1 MKITRLIL
9 VFLVVFCLISA
20 APLMYAAETKMGYVD
35 LAHVFDN
42 YNKTKEQD
50 KTLEQQS
57 KQKKEERQRLVNQI
71 RKMKDEIDILSKDAK
86 EKKQNEVDEKIR
98 QLQEYDQQTKVSL
111 GQQRDKML
119 REILKEI
126 EGVIEK
132 YAKDNGYTMILNNR
146 VLLYGQKQDDLTD
159 EILKILNTKK

>member
-1 MKITRLIL
+1 MRVMRL
-9 VFLVVFCLISA
+9 VFVLVIAFSLASA
-20 APLMYAAETKMGYVD
+20 APLAHAAELN

-42 YNKTKEQD
+42 YSKTKDQD

-71 RKMKDEIDILSKDAK
+71 RKMKDEIDILSAEAK
-86 EKKQNEVDEKIR
+86 GKKQTQIDEKIR
-98 QLQEYDQQTKVSL
+98 QLQEYDQQTRVSL

-126 EGVIEK
+126 EGVVEK
-132 YAKDNGYTMILNNR
+132 YAKGNGYTMILNDR

-159 EILKILNTKK
+159 EILKILNSKQ